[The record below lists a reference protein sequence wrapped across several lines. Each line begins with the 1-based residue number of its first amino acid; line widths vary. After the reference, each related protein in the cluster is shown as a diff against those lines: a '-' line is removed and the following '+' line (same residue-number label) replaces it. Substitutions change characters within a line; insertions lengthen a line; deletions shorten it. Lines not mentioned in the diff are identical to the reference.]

1 MPELPEVETIRRG
14 LAPLLTGTRILKVD
28 LRRPDLRFPFPCN
41 FVQRLEG
48 QTILSVSRRAKY
60 LLLALSG
67 GDTLLCHLGMTGNFR
82 LADPAPASPG
92 VHDHVIM
99 HLDDQGSVAAARS
112 ASVPALIYRD
122 PRRFGFMEIFR
133 DERTCPRLSG
143 LGPEPLGNGFSV
155 ALLVERFACRRG
167 PVKTAL
173 LDQKLVAGLGNIYV
187 CEALFRAAIHPATP
201 ANQLVAKNRSGVFV
215 PDPRLDRLVN
225 AIRQVL
231 EEALAAGGSTLNDF
245 RNVAGDGGYFQHRFA
260 VYGREGESCP
270 DAGCGGVV
278 ERIVQSARSS
288 FFCPRCQPL

>member
-14 LAPLLTGTRILKVD
+14 LAPLLTGKRILKVD
-28 LRRPDLRFPFPCN
+28 LRRPDLRFPFPRD
-41 FVQRLEG
+41 FAQRLKG

-82 LADPAPASPG
+82 LADPVPVSPG
-92 VHDHVIM
+92 PHDHVIF
-99 HLDDQGSVAAARS
+99 HLERDGLAGRDRHAS
-112 ASVPALIYRD
+112 APALIYRD
-122 PRRFGFMEIFR
+122 PRRFGFMEVFC
-133 DERTCPRLSG
+133 DEGACSRLSG

-201 ANQLVAKNRSGVFV
+201 ANQLVEKNRSGVFA
-215 PDPRLDRLVN
+215 PDPRLDRLVG

-260 VYGREGESCP
+260 VYGREGEPCP
-270 DAGCGGVV
+270 KAECTGVV

-288 FFCPRCQPL
+288 FCCPRCQSL